1 MMGAAVFGRRRPF
14 RVHAEVEKGDALLLV
29 KKRRNR
35 GITQGES
42 YVKAFLDLNHPSSN

>member
-29 KKRRNR
+29 KNEETGALLRVNR
-35 GITQGES
+35 TSKPFWI
-42 YVKAFLDLNHPSSN
+42 